1 MATPCSDARRSPI
14 QLAVSDLA
22 AVSSGEGPGG
32 TIPHRGGPGIV
43 SRRVDPTL
51 CCDDRYELRRQS
63 SGASFLAGVM
73 EAGSSRNAVRPAS
86 GRVTEIPTG
95 VMTVEQTFRFSC
107 APPNPS
113 RHDAEG
119 SQAPRRRHRG
129 PRSPS
134 RACRRRR
141 SITPGGIPAAI
152 RRTDADSGRRSRES
166 GSGLGRQWPLG
177 GHDDDAAR
185 FRSDVQAAAQEDRV
199 IPRSGQARMGMAAA
213 VAREA
218 KRVTG

>member
-43 SRRVDPTL
+43 SRRVDPAL
-51 CCDDRYELRRQS
+51 CCDDRY
-63 SGASFLAGVM
+63 A
-73 EAGSSRNAVRPAS
+73 
-86 GRVTEIPTG
+86 
-95 VMTVEQTFRFSC
+95 VEQAFRFGC

-152 RRTDADSGRRSRES
+152 RRTDAGSGRRSRES